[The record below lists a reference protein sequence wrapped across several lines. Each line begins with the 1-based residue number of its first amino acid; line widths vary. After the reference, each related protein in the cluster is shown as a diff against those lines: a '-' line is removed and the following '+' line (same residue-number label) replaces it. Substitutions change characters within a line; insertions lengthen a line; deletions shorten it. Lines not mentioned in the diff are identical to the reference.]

1 MYIYTYIVFFCYH
14 ELLLMLTVKHLMSCF
29 WNLKQSNN
37 QLTIHVDR
45 SEVNKLRCELIQYQK
60 PCTNQVS
67 MHLHNLQLITAWMLI
82 FFHHIFRLL
91 LRQRI
96 TLWPQASVR
105 CKMWDIYSFLVYNS

>member
-1 MYIYTYIVFFCYH
+1 
-14 ELLLMLTVKHLMSCF
+14 MSCF

-67 MHLHNLQLITAWMLI
+67 MHLHNLQISHRLDA
-82 FFHHIFRLL
+82 HILSSYFQVAPEAKDNVVATSINPMQNVGYLL
-91 LRQRI
+91 FSCI
-96 TLWPQASVR
+96 
-105 CKMWDIYSFLVYNS
+105 